1 MNDHHRREVIRKVLY
16 TVLSVLYRTA
26 LVSRYHGLLE
36 PRFGHWFVLVHG
48 RSLPSPVI
56 AVYVQRTVQYT
67 VRYTLYSVCIIRYN
81 MYSIYIYTYCTL
93 LPSGV
98 LYR

>member
-56 AVYVQRTVQYT
+56 VVHSVRTAYSTVYSTVYT
-67 VRYTLYSVCIIRYN
+67 VLSLYNTV
-81 MYSIYIYTYCTL
+81 
-93 LPSGV
+93 
-98 LYR
+98 